1 MNISKLDLMR
11 LAESYD
17 SEIDIADFSPDEL
30 EELFH
35 SLTDEPR
42 PQTPEEFKR
51 RYFDFYDDV
60 KDKSLKKQ
68 DW

>member
-1 MNISKLDLMR
+1 MAISKLDLMR
-11 LAESYD
+11 LCDSYD
-17 SEIDIADFSPDEL
+17 SEIDLSDFTPDEL
-30 EELFH
+30 EELFN
-35 SLTDEPR
+35 SLNAEPK
-42 PQTPEEFKR
+42 PLTAAEFKR